1 MGTSMRRIFRERPRR
16 DKNSAKSSDRGLPV
30 PGCRHR
36 RGLHRPSPRGLSEH
50 AASFGEDEIDMEQ
63 AVSREK
69 PSLGGGWWRRGLL
82 LQRGP
87 GPKPMKLGGL
97 KSLPKEEFWLTS
109 SSPSTTL
116 G

>member
-1 MGTSMRRIFRERPRR
+1 
-16 DKNSAKSSDRGLPV
+16 
-30 PGCRHR
+30 
-36 RGLHRPSPRGLSEH
+36 
-50 AASFGEDEIDMEQ
+50 MEQ

-69 PSLGGGWWRRGLL
+69 PSFGGGWWARGLL

-97 KSLPKEEFWLTS
+97 KSS